1 MGFAAGAWLTRANG
15 LSLLRLLA
23 APGLV
28 AALCAGR
35 AGVAAAL
42 LVGIFA
48 SDFADG
54 WVARRYGE
62 VSPLGGLLDHGS
74 DALVAATGLAAL
86 ASLGVVPWPLPVLVA
101 AAFLQYVFDSRALV
115 GRSLRAS
122 RLGRWNG
129 IAYLVLLAVPVFRD
143 ALALGLPSDAWVF
156 AAGWALVTTSVASMF
171 GRWRAWRE
179 AQASAS

>member
-1 MGFAAGAWLTRANG
+1 MEFASRAWLTRANG
-15 LSLLRLLA
+15 LSLLRLLG
-23 APGLV
+23 APWLV

-35 AGVAAAL
+35 AEVAAVL

-62 VSPLGGLLDHGS
+62 VSPLGGFIDHGT
-74 DALVAATGLAAL
+74 DALVATSGLAAL
-86 ASLGVVPWPLPVLVA
+86 AHLGSVPWPLPFLVA
-101 AAFLQYVFDSRALV
+101 AAFLQYVLDSRTLA
-115 GRSLRAS
+115 GRPLRAS

-143 ALALGLPSDAWVF
+143 ALSIGFPADPWVR
-156 AAGWALVTTSVASMF
+156 AAGWLLVASSAVSMAM
-171 GRWRAWRE
+171 RWRAWR
-179 AQASAS
+179 AHTAAS